1 MTEEGEA
8 MTFLANGLYTTAS
21 LQFLLAL
28 SGACY
33 TWIGYARDITN
44 LESVHLHS
52 TNLVDAEEAIPFVA
66 NLCRGNGSGLGNGT
80 GLGTGLG
87 LGHRHRHRHRHRHG
101 NGHRNDLGHRHGNGH
116 RNGNGNGS
124 GLGHGH
130 GLGNGHGIGIGIGDG
145 SGCSGCGN
153 GTARGT
159 DVEIFIETLG
169 WVGHVEAK
177 QALVKLYEDLTRV

>member
-33 TWIGYARDITN
+33 PWIGYARNITN

-52 TNLVDAEEAIPFVA
+52 TNLVDAEAAIPFVA
-66 NLCRGNGSGLGNGT
+66 NLCRGSGNGSGSSSGGGSGLGSGLGNGL
-80 GLGTGLG
+80 GNDSGTGLG
-87 LGHRHRHRHRHRHG
+87 LAISSGLGTGCGHG
-101 NGHRNDLGHRHGNGH
+101 TGTGTGSGAGLGL
-116 RNGNGNGS
+116 GNGS
-124 GLGHGH
+124 GTGSGS
-130 GLGNGHGIGIGIGDG
+130 GSGNDNGIGYGHGIV
-145 SGCSGCGN
+145 
-153 GTARGT
+153 RGT